1 MKGSWFARMPK
12 PPATPGARTSSP
24 VTERTRRSGV
34 TMSRVSAIGYPAAS
48 FFAFSTASSMPPTM

>member
-1 MKGSWFARMPK
+1 MALTLDIV
-12 PPATPGARTSSP
+12 TPERRVLS
-24 VTERTRRSGV
+24 VTADEVRAPGV